1 MSPVVSPVMSWDSTL
16 ESTRSAVV
24 WLLEASSVPVLTY
37 FFVIN
42 TSYLVVI
49 ALAALEFRSQARR
62 RDSAVAALG
71 GPLTPG
77 VSLLVPAYNEEAGIV
92 TSVKAL
98 LSLRDP
104 RHEVV
109 VVDDG
114 SADATMARL
123 VEAFD
128 LVEIPRAIPQDV
140 PVHAAVRSVHVPRD
154 GHTRLIVVSKENSGR
169 SEAINL
175 GINASTE
182 PLVAMI
188 DADSIL
194 EPDALLRVTQ
204 PFTDDPTRMVATG
217 GTIRAVNGSRVVSG
231 RVVRVELPRRWLPRI
246 QVVEYFRAFLLG
258 RTGWSRF
265 GGLILI
271 SGAFGLFRRDVLVEV
286 GGLDH
291 TSIGEDFELVM
302 RIHKRMRDEDRDY
315 RVQFVPEPVSWT
327 EVPSTFGVLRSQRRR
342 WHRGLWETL
351 WAYRGML
358 LRPKYGRVGMVALP
372 YYWLFE
378 LIAPL
383 LEAFG
388 IIIVPIALVLD
399 VINLPFAILFLLLAY
414 GYAIFVTL
422 CALAVEEWAFHRH
435 DRWRDLGAIVLASVI
450 ENIGYRQ
457 LTVLWRLEGWW
468 ASLRGK
474 KQVWGVMTRTGFEE
488 PATDETV
495 AGQASR

>member
-1 MSPVVSPVMSWDSTL
+1 MSWDAL
-16 ESTRSAVV
+16 VESARTAVV
-24 WLLEASSVPVLTY
+24 WLLSAASVPVLVY
-37 FFVIN
+37 FVVIN

-49 ALAALEFRSQARR
+49 TLAALEFRSQARR
-62 RDSAVAALG
+62 RDAAVAALG

-77 VSLLVPAYNEEAGIV
+77 VSLIVPAYNEEAGIV

-98 LSLRDP
+98 LSLRYP
-104 RHEVV
+104 HHEVV

-114 SADATMARL
+114 SGDATLSRL

-128 LVEIPRAIPQDV
+128 LVEIPRDIPRDV
-140 PVHAAVRSVHVPRD
+140 PVQAAVRSVHVPRD
-154 GHTRLIVVSKENSGR
+154 GRTRLVVVSKENSGR
-169 SEAINL
+169 SEAVNL
-175 GINASTE
+175 GINAATE

-204 PFTDDPTRMVATG
+204 PFTNDPTRMVATG
-217 GTIRAVNGSRVVSG
+217 GTIRAANGSRVVSG
-231 RVVRVELPRRWLPRI
+231 RVVRVELPRGWLPRV

-302 RIHKRMRDEDRDY
+302 RIHRHLRDQKRDY

-327 EVPSTFGVLRSQRRR
+327 EVPATFRVLRSQRRR

-358 LRPKYGRVGMVALP
+358 LRPRYGRIGMVALP

-378 LIAPL
+378 LLAPL

-388 IIIVPIALVLD
+388 IIVVPVALLLG
-399 VINLPFAILFLLLAY
+399 VINIPFAIMFLLLAY

-435 DRWRDLGAIVLASVI
+435 ERWRDLAMIVLASVV
-450 ENIGYRQ
+450 ENVGYRQ
-457 LTVLWRLEGWW
+457 LTVIWRLEGWW
-468 ASLRGK
+468 ASLRNK
-474 KQVWGVMTRTGFEE
+474 KQVWGVMTRSGF
-488 PATDETV
+488 DE
-495 AGQASR
+495 ASP

>member
-1 MSPVVSPVMSWDSTL
+1 MTWPTVVDSL
-16 ESTRSAVV
+16 RGVVEWLLAASAV
-24 WLLEASSVPVLTY
+24 PVIVY
-37 FFVIN
+37 FVVIN

-49 ALAALEFRSQARR
+49 LLAALEFRSQGRR
-62 RDSAVAALG
+62 REAAVAALG

-77 VSLLVPAYNEEAGIV
+77 VSIIVPAYNEEAGIV

-98 LSLRDP
+98 LSLRYP
-104 RHEVV
+104 HHEVV

-114 SADATMARL
+114 SSDATLSRL
-123 VEAFD
+123 VDAFD
-128 LVEIPRAIPQDV
+128 LVEIPRTIPQDV
-140 PVHAAVRSVHVPRD
+140 AVRAAVRSVRVPRD
-154 GHTRLIVVSKENSGR
+154 GRTRLVVVSKENSGR
-169 SEAINL
+169 SEALNL
-175 GINASTE
+175 AINAATE
-182 PLVAMI
+182 PLIAMI

-217 GTIRAVNGSRVVSG
+217 GTIRAANGSRVVSG
-231 RVVRVELPRRWLPRI
+231 RVVRVELPRGWLPRV
-246 QVVEYFRAFLLG
+246 QVVEYLRSFLLG

-271 SGAFGLFRRDVLVEV
+271 SGAFGLFRRDILVEV

-302 RIHKRMRDEDRDY
+302 RIHRHLRDQNRDY

-327 EVPSTFGVLRSQRRR
+327 EVPSTLRVLRNQRRR

-351 WAYRGML
+351 WAYRDML
-358 LRPKYGRVGMVALP
+358 FRPRYGRIGMVALP

-378 LIAPL
+378 LVAPL

-388 IIIVPIALVLD
+388 ILVVPVGLLLG
-399 VINLPFAILFLLLAY
+399 VINVPFAVLFLLIAY

-422 CALAVEEWAFHRH
+422 CSLAVEEWAYHRH
-435 DRWRDLGAIVLASVI
+435 ERWRDLAMIVLASVV

-457 LTVLWRLEGWW
+457 LTVVWRLEGWW
-468 ASLRGK
+468 SSVRNK
-474 KQVWGVMTRTGFEE
+474 KQVWGVMTRTGF
-488 PATDETV
+488 DE
-495 AGQASR
+495 AGT

>member
-1 MSPVVSPVMSWDSTL
+1 VSWDALL
-16 ESTRSAVV
+16 ESTRTVV
-24 WLLEASSVPVLTY
+24 LWLLAASSVPVLVY
-37 FFVIN
+37 FVVIN

-49 ALAALEFRSQARR
+49 SLAALEFRSQARR
-62 RDSAVAALG
+62 RDAAVAALG

-77 VSLLVPAYNEEAGIV
+77 VSLIVPAYNEEAGIV

-98 LSLRDP
+98 LSLRYP
-104 RHEVV
+104 HHEVV

-114 SADATMARL
+114 SGDDTLGRL

-128 LVEIPRAIPQDV
+128 LVEIPRTIPQDV
-140 PVHAAVRSVHVPRD
+140 PVHASVRSVHVPRD
-154 GHTRLIVVSKENSGR
+154 GRTRLIVVSKDNSGR
-169 SEAINL
+169 SEAVNL
-175 GINASTE
+175 GINAATE

-204 PFTDDPTRMVATG
+204 PFTNDPTRMVATG
-217 GTIRAVNGSRVVSG
+217 GTIRAANGSRVVSG
-231 RVVRVELPRRWLPRI
+231 RVVRVELPRGWLPRV
-246 QVVEYFRAFLLG
+246 QVVEYLRAFLLG

-271 SGAFGLFRRDVLVEV
+271 SGAFGLFRRDVVVEV

-302 RIHKRMRDEDRDY
+302 RIHRHLRDQKRDY
-315 RVQFVPEPVSWT
+315 RVEFVPEPVSWT

-358 LRPKYGRVGMVALP
+358 LRPRYGRVGMVALP

-378 LIAPL
+378 LMAPL

-388 IIIVPIALVLD
+388 IIMVPLALLLG
-399 VINLPFAILFLLLAY
+399 VINVPFAIMFLLLAY

-422 CALAVEEWAFHRH
+422 CALAVEEWAYHRH
-435 DRWRDLGAIVLASVI
+435 ERWRDLAMIVVASVV
-450 ENIGYRQ
+450 ENLGYRQ
-457 LTVLWRLEGWW
+457 LTVVWRLEGWW
-468 ASLRGK
+468 ASLRNK
-474 KQVWGVMTRTGFEE
+474 KQVWGVMTRSGF
-488 PATDETV
+488 DE
-495 AGQASR
+495 ASS

>member
-98 LSLRDP
+98 LSLRYP

-302 RIHKRMRDEDRDY
+302 RIHKHMRDEHRDY

-342 WHRGLWETL
+342 WHRGAVGDALDLPRHAAATEV
-351 WAYRGML
+351 RQ
-358 LRPKYGRVGMVALP
+358 GRHGRA
-372 YYWLFE
+372 
-378 LIAPL
+378 A
-383 LEAFG
+383 
-388 IIIVPIALVLD
+388 
-399 VINLPFAILFLLLAY
+399 LLLAVRADRAAAR
-414 GYAIFVTL
+414 GLRHHHRADRAGPGRHQP
-422 CALAVEEWAFHRH
+422 ALRDPVPAARLWLRH
-435 DRWRDLGAIVLASVI
+435 LRDPVRARRRGVGLPPARPLA
-450 ENIGYRQ
+450 
-457 LTVLWRLEGWW
+457 
-468 ASLRGK
+468 
-474 KQVWGVMTRTGFEE
+474 
-488 PATDETV
+488 
-495 AGQASR
+495 